1 MIKNEKDDMDK
12 PAKYIPLKDVLQ
24 QGVLNTY
31 KKKLQDIIT
40 CELDKCV

>member
-24 QGVLNTY
+24 QGVLTHIKRNY
-31 KKKLQDIIT
+31 KT
-40 CELDKCV
+40 